1 MKLARR
7 LRFNRTPPCVLA
19 ASTAAQHGRRRHG
32 TICRRGFTLIELLVA
47 IVVIGILTGLSLG
60 ALGKAQTRG
69 KMMKTQSTITKLHQQ
84 IMTKWESYKFRRAPV
99 DAKLL
104 LTGGGTQQT
113 NALAF
118 INQLWVNRG
127 SSATDPLGAG
137 FAGSS
142 LPTSSFPTTAQLSAA
157 KLLIMREL
165 QRYEMPTG
173 WSDIIDTD
181 TAGVFQ
187 GSAGNWTM
195 RTPQVLVT
203 VPQLAWAYLQRVNR
217 AVDASGQPLTQVYFE
232 ESDAAECLY
241 QIVKLACE
249 DENVDLAS
257 SVKEVG
263 DADGDGLPEFQD
275 AFTGMDRNYVTN
287 APANNPIMRNRW
299 PAGFTNL
306 NLADAS
312 GNFKESFYVSD

>member
-1 MKLARR
+1 
-7 LRFNRTPPCVLA
+7 
-19 ASTAAQHGRRRHG
+19 
-32 TICRRGFTLIELLVA
+32 
-47 IVVIGILTGLSLG
+47 
-60 ALGKAQTRG
+60 
-69 KMMKTQSTITKLHQQ
+69 
-84 IMTKWESYKFRRAPV
+84 
-99 DAKLL
+99 
-104 LTGGGTQQT
+104 
-113 NALAF
+113 
-118 INQLWVNRG
+118 
-127 SSATDPLGAG
+127 
-137 FAGSS
+137 
-142 LPTSSFPTTAQLSAA
+142 

-217 AVDASGQPLTQVYFE
+217 AVDASGQPLTQAQIEQY
-232 ESDAAECLY
+232 DAAECLY

-287 APANNPIMRNRW
+287 APANNPIMWNRW

-312 GNFKESFYVSD
+312 GNFKESFHVSDYQEDPANLIEEQTGGSGQNLQVVSGAQAMLTFSADNHDYFDPLKLDMPVSSGGANYP